1 MQNVK
6 IRYLLLMGFIACIAG
21 VAAFQPYAAKNV
33 VAAEKRISL
42 PAPEKAGG
50 KTIMEALWLRKSS
63 RGFSEQPIPRQ
74 DLANLLWA
82 AWGINRAEG
91 GYRTVPT
98 GMNKKDA
105 ELYVALEGGVW
116 RYNAL
121 AHELELALDLP
132 DARARL
138 GGAPVTLLYAA
149 SADNAF
155 SGLHVGSMYQNVALY
170 CASAGI
176 NNVVKR
182 DRADALSGVL
192 TLPAGY
198 KIFIL
203 QLLGMPK

>member
-1 MQNVK
+1 MQNTK
-6 IRYLLLMGFIACIAG
+6 IRCLLLMGFIACIAT
-21 VAAFQPYAAKNV
+21 VMACQPYAAKNIA
-33 VAAEKRISL
+33 AAEKRISL
-42 PAPEKAGG
+42 PAPEKTGG
-50 KTIMEALWLRKSS
+50 KTVLEALWLRKSN
-63 RGFSEQPIPRQ
+63 RAFSERPIPTQ

-91 GYRTVPT
+91 GSRTVPT
-98 GMNKKDA
+98 GMNRKDA
-105 ELYVALEGGVW
+105 ELYVAMDGGVW
-116 RYNAL
+116 RYNA
-121 AHELELALDLP
+121 ATHELELALDMP

-149 SADNAF
+149 TADNAF

-192 TLPAGY
+192 ALPPGY
-198 KIFIL
+198 KIFII
-203 QLLGMPK
+203 QLLGMPN